1 MGLRKVSAVMFP
13 RHGRVPVSINDARD
27 RAASKWPR
35 IIYDFIDGSAGE
47 GNGLTSS
54 MQALSAIKLQP
65 RGLVN
70 VEQRNIS
77 QTFLGTHYDVPFG
90 VAPMGMCNL
99 AWSGAD
105 AMLARL
111 AKQSNLPMG
120 ISNAASTPMEKLI
133 EVAGNHCWFQLY
145 PGANQELQDDMIAR
159 AASSGCDV
167 LMLTVDVPQLA
178 RRPRELRSG
187 FSVPFR
193 MTPRLF
199 LDFMMHPH
207 WSLST
212 LAGGVPHTAN
222 IDRNKFGAFQRGHG
236 RDRATW
242 DYLKDLREQ
251 WQGCLVVKGI
261 TSVADALQARECGAD
276 AVYVSGHGGRQMES
290 LLPPVYA
297 LAAIRDAVGK
307 DYPLIYDTGV
317 RGGEDI
323 VKALVAGADFVM
335 LGRPF
340 LYAMGCAGEVGLKA
354 ITDILTA
361 EVSST
366 LAQLG
371 IRCLDEL
378 SRDVLSWWQPADC
391 PNNLRGKIQ

>member
-1 MGLRKVSAVMFP
+1 MLL

-27 RAASKWPR
+27 RAVSKWPR
-35 IIYDFIDGSAGE
+35 IIYDFIDGGAGE
-47 GNGLTSS
+47 GGGLTSS
-54 MQALSAIKLQP
+54 THALNTIKLQP

-70 VEQRNIS
+70 VEQRDIS
-77 QTFLGTHYDVPFG
+77 QTFLGTTYDVPFG

-120 ISNAASTPMEKLI
+120 ISNAASTPMESLI
-133 EVAGNHCWFQLY
+133 EVAGNRCWFQLY
-145 PGANQELQDDMIAR
+145 PGANQELQDDMIER
-159 AASSGCDV
+159 AATSGCNV

-193 MTPRLF
+193 MTPKLF
-199 LDFMMHPH
+199 LDFMKHPH

-222 IDRNKFGAFQRGHG
+222 IDRKNFGTFQRGHG
-236 RDRATW
+236 RDQATW
-242 DYLKDLREQ
+242 DYLKELRQQ
-251 WQGCLVVKGI
+251 WNGRLVVKGI
-261 TSVADALQARECGAD
+261 TSVVDALQARDCGAD
-276 AVYVSGHGGRQMES
+276 VVYVSGHGGRQMES
-290 LLPPVYA
+290 LLPAIYA
-297 LAAIRDAVGK
+297 LAAIRDAVGA
-307 DYPLIYDTGV
+307 DYPLIYDTGI
-317 RGGEDI
+317 RGGED
-323 VKALVAGADFVM
+323 VAKALVAGANFVM

-340 LYAMGCAGEVGLKA
+340 LYAMGCAGEAGLKA
-354 ITDILTA
+354 ITDILA
-361 EVSST
+361 EEVSST

-371 IRCLDEL
+371 MRRIDEL
-378 SRDVLSWWQPADC
+378 SRDVLSWWQPVDC
-391 PNNLRGKIQ
+391 PDNLRGKVQ